1 MADFYATT
9 YPDPT
14 KAQRL
19 VDEKAARVRISP
31 IDMTTAA
38 AVVATADRLLLCRI
52 PTNARL
58 IDLGQVSYS
67 AFGGA
72 AAINLGFD
80 HPKMTAAER
89 TAAAT
94 KLWAAQSIVAAGSR
108 KVMFAQV
115 LADLSKRVW
124 QVAGLASDPGGEID
138 IVATVTTATAAIGTI
153 HGEVTFTTD

>member
-14 KAQRL
+14 KAQRM
-19 VDEKAARVRISP
+19 VDEKAARMRISP
-31 IDMTTAA
+31 IDITTTS
-38 AVVATADRLLLCRI
+38 AVLAISDRLLLCRI
-52 PTNARL
+52 PSNARL
-58 IDLGQVSYS
+58 IDVGQVSYS
-67 AFGGA
+67 AFGGT

-80 HPKMTAAER
+80 HSKMTAAER
-89 TAAAT
+89 TAAAS
-94 KLWAAQSIVAAGSR
+94 KLWAAQSIAAAASR

-138 IVATVTTATAAIGTI
+138 IVATVTTATVSVGTI